1 MKSIKKMVALAA
13 LTIATAV
20 LWAAPRPEQEFD
32 QEAQEYKEY
41 WFESVQK
48 HKDEKNG
55 RLLLLDDLQFF
66 CEQHPQCLLS
76 RVDFAT
82 ESLKLRQTDKFIE
95 QMKVA
100 NKIIPTVPQTEEGK
114 FAKAKFY
121 RVSAEARAMVPGYKI
136 GVSPE
141 NQASF
146 CIDNN
151 ELLGTQ
157 AYYTLANY
165 YTQTGDYSRA
175 GRIFLMAH
183 NHDKDYALTERIDI
197 ENFSICCAKQ
207 GGGLLFLK
215 PYLMKLFESKVFRYC
230 VDLGA
235 IAASAFEKLAES
247 DKAALVAILDKE
259 YTDFYNETSADKLIE
274 ILKKNYTTASAVKCI
289 AFIEK
294 FYDKNYAMS
303 EADLKALPEKLRGFL
318 PVRYM
323 YKMKTSD
330 DIAALRAEFEPF
342 FSTIG
347 NFYKRLYQK
356 AEKNA
361 DKKSAAELQ
370 KIIAEKFTK

>member
-1 MKSIKKMVALAA
+1 MPPL
-13 LTIATAV
+13 
-20 LWAAPRPEQEFD
+20 
-32 QEAQEYKEY
+32 
-41 WFESVQK
+41 
-48 HKDEKNG
+48 H
-55 RLLLLDDLQFF
+55 
-66 CEQHPQCLLS
+66 
-76 RVDFAT
+76 
-82 ESLKLRQTDKFIE
+82 
-95 QMKVA
+95 
-100 NKIIPTVPQTEEGK
+100 
-114 FAKAKFY
+114 
-121 RVSAEARAMVPGYKI
+121 
-136 GVSPE
+136 
-141 NQASF
+141 
-146 CIDNN
+146 
-151 ELLGTQ
+151 
-157 AYYTLANY
+157 
-165 YTQTGDYSRA
+165 
-175 GRIFLMAH
+175 
-183 NHDKDYALTERIDI
+183 
-197 ENFSICCAKQ
+197 
-207 GGGLLFLK
+207 
-215 PYLMKLFESKVFRYC
+215 
-230 VDLGA
+230 
-235 IAASAFEKLAES
+235 LAES